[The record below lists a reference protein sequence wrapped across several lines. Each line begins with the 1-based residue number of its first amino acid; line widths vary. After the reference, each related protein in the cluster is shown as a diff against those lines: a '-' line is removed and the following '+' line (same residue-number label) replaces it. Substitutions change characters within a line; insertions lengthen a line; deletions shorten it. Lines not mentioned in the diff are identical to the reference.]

1 MARTQWSVE
10 FSNYFCLTA
19 KLPLY
24 MHLLLQ
30 LSRATRNIVARANGI
45 LQQEFQTKQAKSLT
59 WKKDPKTPNF
69 SWKNWECIEECVPI
83 WEAKWRSLHCIL
95 YSLVPELELGGF
107 WLHHE
112 CHLPSPRTS
121 GLRTLSANA
130 IFLVRIDLHP
140 PSPQPPSSFHVH
152 VRPVLPKM
160 QGGITFGAGK
170 LNVATDLFSSPPCWM
185 VS

>member
-10 FSNYFCLTA
+10 FSNYFYLTA

-24 MHLLLQ
+24 MDLLLQ
-30 LSRATRNIVARANGI
+30 LSRATRNTVTWANGI

-59 WKKDPKTPNF
+59 WKKDTKLPTFPGKIGNAL
-69 SWKNWECIEECVPI
+69 KNVSPFG
-83 WEAKWRSLHCIL
+83 RQNGDPFHCIL

-112 CHLPSPRTS
+112 CHLPWPRTS
-121 GLRTLSANA
+121 GLRTLSANV

-140 PSPQPPSSFHVH
+140 PPPIPHHPFMST
-152 VRPVLPKM
+152 L
-160 QGGITFGAGK
+160 
-170 LNVATDLFSSPPCWM
+170 D
-185 VS
+185 